1 MGGHGL
7 LQLRQVAHPGEV
19 SAGLR
24 TELIDC
30 WVAVSDAGGAVGF
43 LPPADSTQ
51 VSRVAAELIAG
62 LDPQRSRLLLALVGG
77 VLAGWLNIER
87 GPSPLM
93 AHWGTVNRL
102 QTHPAFQ
109 GQGIGS
115 TLMTQARRVA
125 CEEMGLEQLHLAL
138 RGGTGLERFYR
149 RLGWRVIGS
158 WPGALRI
165 APGDDRDEI
174 LMVLTPL

>member
-7 LQLRQVAHPGEV
+7 LQVRQLAHPGEV

-24 TELIDC
+24 GELIDC
-30 WVAVSDAGGAVGF
+30 WVTVSNAGGAVGF

-51 VSRVAAELIAG
+51 VSPTVAKLIAG
-62 LDPQRSRLLLALVGG
+62 LEPQRSRLLLALADG
-77 VLAGWLNIER
+77 VLAGWLNIQREL
-87 GPSPLM
+87 SPLV
-93 AHWGTVNRL
+93 AHWGTVNSL

-109 GQGIGS
+109 GRGIGT

-125 CEEMGLEQLHLAL
+125 REEMGLEQLHLAL
-138 RGGTGLERFYR
+138 RGGTGLERFYC
-149 RLGWRVIGS
+149 RLGWRVVGS

-174 LMVLTPL
+174 LMILTPL